1 MGKIN
6 IKNLYLYSSI
16 LLLRSEF
23 ASINAI
29 TETPMIIGR
38 FINSLQSGVYDGLIN
53 LSTFNCQ
60 PAMNSQPI
68 IRPIANKSDIPYAAL
83 DCEGPWL
90 STNQLRLLETIAV
103 QAKREHRR
111 KNELILNS

>member
-1 MGKIN
+1 M
-6 IKNLYLYSSI
+6 
-16 LLLRSEF
+16 
-23 ASINAI
+23 I
-29 TETPMIIGR
+29 TGR
-38 FINSLQSGVYDGLIN
+38 FIHALQSGVYDGFIN

-90 STNQLRLLETIAV
+90 ATNQLRLFETMAV
-103 QAKREHRR
+103 QAKRERKR
-111 KNELILNS
+111 KNELIHNP